1 MITITTATHCFSLA
15 QQKRLGKQFRKKVRS
30 PNHELMTLAKM
41 AVAEVEEVQD
51 PEGHEEEVKVEA
63 HRRIHHFRKA
73 GVLRNH
79 RTWRVPEELVEVK
92 EEGDLITDPE
102 GLEEEGQLTAEQTMD
117 TS

>member
-1 MITITTATHCFSLA
+1 
-15 QQKRLGKQFRKKVRS
+15 
-30 PNHELMTLAKM
+30 M

-102 GLEEEGQLTAEQTMD
+102 GLEEEGVSFHAVLLSEKYVKFVWLNKRQKKTLHWPYKYKRCVGEWSYKT
-117 TS
+117 